1 MLLAARNVILG
12 SEPSL
17 DKKVRTEFASVPP
30 LGSTNLDYTSN
41 TVSVSMYERY
51 LASCRLVGCAVGL
64 LLGDHGT
71 LMSCKKT
78 GVTTEGDADSV
89 LENDVDLEVG
99 EGVFTQG

>member
-1 MLLAARNVILG
+1 M
-12 SEPSL
+12 
-17 DKKVRTEFASVPP
+17 RTEFASVPP
-30 LGSTNLDYTSN
+30 VGSTNLDYTSN